1 MQWSKLKSR
10 IESFICPELK
20 NRIDFHLTGYRKSH
34 DGADKVWVL
43 VDGEKVFSFK
53 YYAFEFAERE
63 AYYDLQM
70 SESEAKERLWKN
82 EIHSPK
88 NFGDAA
94 REYLNL
100 SLKEALES
108 PNDIVKAFAVIDKR
122 VGKGTLAKLEIP
134 DSAHTL
140 VKIFYRLRAESWKEK

>member
-10 IESFICPELK
+10 LENFICPELK
-20 NRIDFHLTGYRKSH
+20 DRIDFHLTGYRKSH
-34 DGADKVWVL
+34 DGADKVWIL

-53 YYAFEFAERE
+53 YYPYEFAERE
-63 AYYDLQM
+63 AYSHLKMNPQQA
-70 SESEAKERLWKN
+70 EEWLREN
-82 EIHSPK
+82 EIHNPK

-100 SLKEALES
+100 SAKEALAS
-108 PNDIVKAFAVIDKR
+108 PNDIIKAFGIIDKR
-122 VGKGTLAKLEIP
+122 IGKRTLEKLEIP

-140 VKIFYRLRAESWKEK
+140 MKIFYRLRCEALKKK